1 MPISCL
7 ILTRNEEINIGA
19 CLRLLSWSDDIV
31 VLDSQSTDG
40 TVEIARSLGARV
52 VQRAFDGYASQRNYG
67 LKNIRYQHDWLLLV
81 DADERIPEDLRDEML
96 QGITE
101 TDDSVTVFCVRGKNF
116 LFGRWIAASSGY
128 PTWFARL
135 VRPERV
141 WFERDINEELH
152 TDGEWRPLR
161 AQFLHYPFNKGFSA
175 WIAKHN
181 LYSTMEAELLV
192 RERAAPL
199 LLKDIVDRDPRV
211 RRRAVKSLLYRL
223 PGRPLIVFM
232 SLYFFRG
239 GFLEG
244 RAGLTYVCL
253 RVMYEF
259 MIDCKCVEL
268 RRRGRGL
275 PT

>member
-101 TDDSVTVFCVRGKNF
+101 TD
-116 LFGRWIAASSGY
+116 AAG
-128 PTWFARL
+128 AAGAGL
-135 VRPERV
+135 VR
-141 WFERDINEELH
+141 
-152 TDGEWRPLR
+152 
-161 AQFLHYPFNKGFSA
+161 A
-175 WIAKHN
+175 
-181 LYSTMEAELLV
+181 
-192 RERAAPL
+192 
-199 LLKDIVDRDPRV
+199 
-211 RRRAVKSLLYRL
+211 
-223 PGRPLIVFM
+223 
-232 SLYFFRG
+232 
-239 GFLEG
+239 
-244 RAGLTYVCL
+244 
-253 RVMYEF
+253 
-259 MIDCKCVEL
+259 
-268 RRRGRGL
+268 
-275 PT
+275 